1 LEAAFAECWRVSFDA
16 IADKYGFTEAMRSVG
31 WREFCRMEVRTPMRG
46 YGDLAVLKDVPVQKF
61 LVTSGFRRLQD
72 SKIRALDLADSFT
85 AIHIDAIDEP
95 NRLGKKALFEQILAT
110 HNLRPDEVLV
120 VGDNE
125 DSEIA
130 AGNQLGMRTIQIV
143 RPGVPRSGRA
153 GLHIYGLAELKG
165 FL

>member
-1 LEAAFAECWRVSFDA
+1 MQE
-16 IADKYGFTEAMRSVG
+16 
-31 WREFCRMEVRTPMRG
+31 
-46 YGDLAVLKDVPVQKF
+46 
-61 LVTSGFRRLQD
+61 
-72 SKIRALDLADSFT
+72 SKIRALDIADSFT

-95 NRLGKKALFEQILAT
+95 NRRGKKALFEQILAT
-110 HNLRPDEVLV
+110 HDLRPDEVLV

-153 GLHIYGLAELKG
+153 GLHIYGLTELKG